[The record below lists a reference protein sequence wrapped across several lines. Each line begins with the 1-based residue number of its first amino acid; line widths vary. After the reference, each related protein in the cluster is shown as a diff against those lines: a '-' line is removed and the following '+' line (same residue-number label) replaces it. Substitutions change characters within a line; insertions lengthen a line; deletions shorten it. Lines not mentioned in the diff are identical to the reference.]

1 MIRPMQPRWE
11 DDAFD
16 AGRRVAVIA
25 ADGSVRY
32 ASSAAD
38 LEPLV
43 VAPLTRFELREAE
56 RIMAGFGRR
65 RAA

>member
-1 MIRPMQPRWE
+1 MIRPMQRRWE

-32 ASSAAD
+32 AERASD
-38 LEPLV
+38 LEPLSI
-43 VAPLTRFELREAE
+43 APLTRFDLREAE
-56 RIMAGFGRR
+56 RIMASFARR